1 MMNCGFNR
9 LVTLLLWL
17 KKGFKILEMEE
28 FQGVKVCCID
38 HY

>member
-9 LVTLLLWL
+9 LVTLLLRL

-28 FQGVKVCCID
+28 FQGVKVGIID
-38 HY
+38 RY